1 MPELE
6 LAVSA
11 TTRPR
16 RPDEQDGRDYWF
28 LSDEEFD
35 RRLEDG
41 EFLEWVELPWGE
53 GYRSGTLW
61 SELDRIAAE
70 GRSPVL
76 EIETGGALAV
86 RDRIPAAVTI
96 FVTAPS
102 REELERRLRV
112 RATES
117 EGEIDERLDVAR
129 AQLELAP
136 EFEHTIVNDD
146 RERAVDELEG
156 IVRAELRAAQVPCP
170 PMIHPRVDELLDNV
184 DSRYA
189 LVIVAAKR
197 ARQINNYH
205 HQLGEGTFD
214 QFLPPL
220 VESRSKNYLTMAL
233 EEISEGKIK
242 YTYPK

>member
-1 MPELE
+1 MASSTAERRPRPVFVLTGTSGEGKSTLAKLLVERVDGLE

-16 RPDEQDGRDYWF
+16 RPGEEHGRDYWF

-35 RRLEDG
+35 RKLEEGD
-41 EFLEWVELPWGE
+41 FVEWVELPWGE

-61 SELDRIAAE
+61 SELDRIVAE

-102 REELERRLRV
+102 REERERRLRL

-117 EGEIDERLDVAR
+117 EGEIDERLDIAER
-129 AQLELAP
+129 QLELAP
-136 EFEHTIVNDD
+136 EFDHTVVNDD
-146 RERAVDELEG
+146 RERAVAELEG
-156 IVRAELRAAQVPCP
+156 IVREAMDGAGTIPAHDPS
-170 PMIHPRVDELLDNV
+170 PR
-184 DSRYA
+184 
-189 LVIVAAKR
+189 
-197 ARQINNYH
+197 
-205 HQLGEGTFD
+205 
-214 QFLPPL
+214 
-220 VESRSKNYLTMAL
+220 
-233 EEISEGKIK
+233 
-242 YTYPK
+242 